1 MNVGLSYGSNSIW
14 NFGAGFRFTR
24 TDYPFYPRPRSREL
38 GDQGDGKNFDLTA
51 KWIPNGLSTVDIRLS
66 YSDIT
71 YDYNTSRDFN
81 GFNGALTWSWRPTGK
96 IQSQLSF
103 VGEPG
108 YASTF
113 YAFEG
118 LPVQIDNSRF
128 ARTVRWNVTYLAT
141 AKTTF
146 TAGVILTKDYLT
158 QTIFGVTH
166 DGSDLVTVGSLGV
179 SYTPTR
185 NSQLSCNFSYTDRSV
200 SDNAERYNMSYPYN
214 ASSVNCSGQIVFQ

>member
-1 MNVGLSYGSNSIW
+1 MRLLLGERLE
-14 NFGAGFRFTR
+14 GAGPESQPGGYVITAVVRETPWSGLYAAR
-24 TDYPFYPRPRSREL
+24 RVFY
-38 GDQGDGKNFDLTA
+38 NFDFTA
-51 KWIPNGLSTVDIRLS
+51 KWIPNGLSTVDVRLS

-71 YDYNTSRDFN
+71 YDVNTARDFN

-128 ARTVRWNVTYLAT
+128 ARTARWDGTYLAT
-141 AKTTF
+141 GKTSF
-146 TAGVILTKDYLT
+146 TAGLSATKDYLT
-158 QTIFGVTH
+158 QTIFSSTQ
-166 DGSDLVTVGSLGV
+166 DGSDLVTTASLGV

-185 NSQLSCNFSYTDRSV
+185 NSQLSCNASYSNRSV
-200 SDNAERYNMSYPYN
+200 SDNAERYGMTYPYHA
-214 ASSVNCSGQIVFQ
+214 ASFTCSGQLVLQ